1 MKAQLPEDSRTST
14 KLLLGRHAL
23 ETVSSRTLLKRT
35 FKAARVGACFTSH
48 QPRHMGSKLYLVQN
62 ATGGSKICQDEEAET
77 KKMKYKIG
85 FIARH
90 QKSISRIPNKM
101 DEQIIH

>member
-1 MKAQLPEDSRTST
+1 MRPAAQRSARMKR
-14 KLLLGRHAL
+14 
-23 ETVSSRTLLKRT
+23 LKQR
-35 FKAARVGACFTSH
+35 KR
-48 QPRHMGSKLYLVQN
+48 N
-62 ATGGSKICQDEEAET
+62 I
-77 KKMKYKIG
+77 KIG

>member
-1 MKAQLPEDSRTST
+1 
-14 KLLLGRHAL
+14 
-23 ETVSSRTLLKRT
+23 
-35 FKAARVGACFTSH
+35 
-48 QPRHMGSKLYLVQN
+48 MGSKLYLVQN

-101 DEQIIH
+101 DGKIIY